1 MRRYLAIL
9 ACLMFCCHS
18 RAQNDSLSYRL
29 TPFVKGG
36 LTIGFFEGKASNS
49 SSVGHTGFHLEA
61 GIQVP
66 IRRGRFFNW
75 CLIPSLRFITKG
87 DTWELDDGER
97 AFANMQYIEVPIDY
111 AAQISTRKCKI
122 WFGAGLY
129 MGYGIGGR
137 LYGSDNLYIYHG
149 YRLKEEPAIFGSE
162 VRANRWD
169 SGLNLMGAVQLRH
182 LYLSFD
188 LDIGLTKVAS
198 GRLDGNNDSSDVAIS
213 MSIGYTF

>member
-1 MRRYLAIL
+1 
-9 ACLMFCCHS
+9 
-18 RAQNDSLSYRL
+18 
-29 TPFVKGG
+29 
-36 LTIGFFEGKASNS
+36 
-49 SSVGHTGFHLEA
+49 
-61 GIQVP
+61 
-66 IRRGRFFNW
+66 
-75 CLIPSLRFITKG
+75 
-87 DTWELDDGER
+87 
-97 AFANMQYIEVPIDY
+97 MQYIEVPIDY

-198 GRLDGNNDSSDVAIS
+198 GRLDGNNDSS